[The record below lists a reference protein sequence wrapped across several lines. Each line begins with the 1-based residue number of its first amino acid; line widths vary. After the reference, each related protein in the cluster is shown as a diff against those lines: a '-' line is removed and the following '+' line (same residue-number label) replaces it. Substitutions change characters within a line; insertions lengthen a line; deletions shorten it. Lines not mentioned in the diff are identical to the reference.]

1 MWAIISLSQT
11 GILPENRLIE
21 PFLHKTRIKMTD
33 KIKNEIYL
41 ILTGAV
47 TGLTNGFFGG
57 GGGMIVVPLLTILLK
72 LKPKISHATAI
83 AVILPITVA
92 SAIIYFFNGSFDFK
106 TGLPSGL
113 GVIVGGAA
121 GAWLLG
127 KLSSRWI
134 VRLFAAVML
143 AAGVKLLFF

>member
-1 MWAIISLSQT
+1 
-11 GILPENRLIE
+11 
-21 PFLHKTRIKMTD
+21 MTD

-72 LKPKISHATAI
+72 LKPKIAHATAI

-92 SAIIYFFNGSFDFK
+92 SAIIYFLNGGFDFK
-106 TGLPSGL
+106 TGLPSGF
-113 GVIVGGAA
+113 GVVVGGAA

-143 AAGVKLLFF
+143 AAGIKLLFF

>member
-1 MWAIISLSQT
+1 
-11 GILPENRLIE
+11 
-21 PFLHKTRIKMTD
+21 MTD

-57 GGGMIVVPLLTILLK
+57 GGGLIVVPLLTILLK
-72 LKPKISHATAI
+72 LKPKIAHATAI

>member
-1 MWAIISLSQT
+1 MWAIISLLQT

-72 LKPKISHATAI
+72 LKPKIAHATAI

-92 SAIIYFFNGSFDFK
+92 SAIIYFFNGSFDLK